1 MIINSL
7 KGPGTGDVIM
17 ENNQS
22 DHLLVRLIAVAEDLS
37 RGRYGQ
43 YDDIFELTKS
53 GIYPLQIA
61 RFAEAFGMM
70 AVKIEAREY
79 RLEQIIEDQRQT

>member
-22 DHLLVRLIAVAEDLS
+22 DHLLVRLIAVAE
-37 RGRYGQ
+37 
-43 YDDIFELTKS
+43 
-53 GIYPLQIA
+53 
-61 RFAEAFGMM
+61 
-70 AVKIEAREY
+70 
-79 RLEQIIEDQRQT
+79 